1 MQATQIRTA
10 MLFAAGLGTRMRPL
24 TLSTPKPLVHVGGRP
39 LLDYAI
45 QRFAAFGVS
54 RIVINT
60 HHLAEQV
67 EAHVR
72 AYPCSAELCLSR
84 EDPVLETGGGIVQA
98 LSLLGDAPF
107 FSANSDTI
115 WVDGL
120 EPALSRLA
128 RAYDPERMDA
138 LLLLHPRDKAI
149 GYSGPGNFALTE
161 QGQLIRSADSPH
173 VFTGLQV
180 LHPRL
185 FTGRRAEPFSL
196 RDLYAAAEGARGI
209 LSRMFGLL
217 HDGDWVHVG
226 TLEELAQAEAYFART
241 SRPGT

>member
-1 MQATQIRTA
+1 

-24 TLSTPKPLVHVGGRP
+24 TASTPKPLVPVAGRP

-45 QRFAAFGVS
+45 DRFAAFGVS
-54 RIVINT
+54 RVVINT

-72 AYPCSAELCLSR
+72 TLRSRVELCISH
-84 EDPVLETGGGIVQA
+84 EDPVLETGGGIVKA

-115 WVDGL
+115 WIDGF
-120 EPALSRLA
+120 EPALSRLS

-138 LLLLHPRDKAI
+138 LLLLHPRDKAV
-149 GYSGPGNFALTE
+149 GYSGPGNFALTDAHE
-161 QGQLIRSADSPH
+161 LVRAAQPPY

-185 FTGRRAEPFSL
+185 FAEKRAEPFSL
-196 RDLYAAAEGARGI
+196 RELYTAAEGTRGV
-209 LSRMFGLL
+209 LRRMFGLL
-217 HDGDWVHVG
+217 HDGDWIHVG
-226 TLEELAQAEAYFART
+226 TLEELAQAERYFARA
-241 SRPGT
+241 SSAGV

>member
-1 MQATQIRTA
+1 

-24 TLSTPKPLVHVGGRP
+24 TATTPKPLVRVAGRP

-45 QRFAAFGVS
+45 DRLAAFGVS

-67 EAHVR
+67 QAHVR
-72 AYPCSAELCLSR
+72 ALPSRAELCISH
-84 EDPVLETGGGIVQA
+84 EDPVLETGGGIVKA
-98 LSLLGDAPF
+98 LSLLGDGPF

-115 WVDGL
+115 WIDGI

-128 RAYDPERMDA
+128 HAYDPSRMDA
-138 LLLLHPRDKAI
+138 LLLLHPRHKAI
-149 GYSGPGNFALTE
+149 GYSGPGNFALTDE
-161 QGQLIRSADSPH
+161 GQLVRAAQPPY

-185 FTGRRAEPFSL
+185 FAHRRAEPFSL
-196 RDLYAAAEGARGI
+196 RDLYTAAEGARGA

-217 HDGDWVHVG
+217 HDGDWIHVG
-226 TLEELAQAEAYFART
+226 TLEELAQAEQYFERT
-241 SRPGT
+241 SLSRR